1 MCTIYN
7 MASVLI
13 LCIIHCVVMTLLTLV
28 VSEIAI
34 ETANWAGEHGITMPM
49 APGG

>member
-1 MCTIYN
+1 

-13 LCIIHCVVMTLLTLV
+13 LYIIHCVVMTLLTLV

-34 ETANWAGEHGITMPM
+34 ETANRTGEHGITMPM